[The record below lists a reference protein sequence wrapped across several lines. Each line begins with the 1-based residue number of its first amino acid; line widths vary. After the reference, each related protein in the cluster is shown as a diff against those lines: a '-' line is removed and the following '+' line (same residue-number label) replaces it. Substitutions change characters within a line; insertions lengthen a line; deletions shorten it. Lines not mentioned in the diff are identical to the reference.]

1 MLGQIINVQPCGY
14 CNGIGYSGGRE
25 KKVASIDIDI
35 PKGVS
40 EGMYTTVSSAGNHSI
55 VGDAKGDL
63 IVYFEE
69 LTHKLFFR
77 QDNDVVLDCW
87 IQYHQAVMGS
97 NVNVPTLDGKV
108 KLTIPSGIKSGQI
121 LRLRK
126 KGINEVPVL
135 GKIAAGTPI
144 EAIQNEVSK
153 VALPEELSKNGEHFG
168 LKVSGDSMIEAGI
181 NDGDTVIVKKTNTAN
196 NGQIVVALIDD
207 HEAMLKRIRKKGKVV
222 ALESAN
228 KRYETKIFGP
238 DRVKVQGVLVSLYRN
253 FQ

>member
-1 MLGQIINVQPCGY
+1 MLTKKQKNLLLFIN
-14 CNGIGYSGGRE
+14 
-25 KKVASIDIDI
+25 KKIRST
-35 PKGVS
+35 GVS
-40 EGMYTTVSSAGNHSI
+40 PSY
-55 VGDAKGDL
+55 
-63 IVYFEE
+63 EE
-69 LTHKLFFR
+69 MKNSLGLK
-77 QDNDVVLDCW
+77 
-87 IQYHQAVMGS
+87 S
-97 NVNVPTLDGKV
+97 K
-108 KLTIPSGIKSGQI
+108 SGIH
-121 LRLRK
+121 RLISALEERGFMRRLPHK
-126 KGINEVPVL
+126 ARALEVLKLPETASANDIYNSFSPSVIKGGLDAENSKTNSNEISVL

-153 VALPEELSKNGEHFG
+153 VVIPEELSKGGEHFG

-181 NDGDTVIVKKTNTAN
+181 NDGDTVIVKKTNTAD

-207 HEAMLKRIRKKGKVV
+207 HEAMLKRIRKKGKIV